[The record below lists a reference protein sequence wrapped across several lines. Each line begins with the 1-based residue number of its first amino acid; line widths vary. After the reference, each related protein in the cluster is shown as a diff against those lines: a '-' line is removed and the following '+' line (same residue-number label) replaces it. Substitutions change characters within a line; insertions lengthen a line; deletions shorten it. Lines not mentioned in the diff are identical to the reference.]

1 MELGTPDAFI
11 QQMMRT
17 NPLWGR
23 QAAKARQAVV
33 ILLACLG
40 LAATAYGAYLIITSD
55 DYGVWKLVLMAI
67 IALSVVLYAVNIID
81 VDRRWL
87 VPDNEA

>member
-1 MELGTPDAFI
+1 
-11 QQMMRT
+11 
-17 NPLWGR
+17 
-23 QAAKARQAVV
+23 
-33 ILLACLG
+33 
-40 LAATAYGAYLIITSD
+40 
-55 DYGVWKLVLMAI
+55 MAI